1 MYLSTY
7 RDTLTDLL
15 ASFIMTGILVAQE
28 AEQSPS
34 GSVLL
39 NVASSKHWGWC
50 VILAPVCFG
59 IASFLTFYLLKVET

>member
-1 MYLSTY
+1 
-7 RDTLTDLL
+7 
-15 ASFIMTGILVAQE
+15 MTGILVAQE

-39 NVASSKHWGWC
+39 NVAGSMRWGWC

-59 IASFLTFYLLKVET
+59 VASFFNFLSS